1 MEADMPKIEPSLP
14 TPAELD
20 PDQIVTMTLEA
31 ATLANRALRAG
42 SMAPAFRLRDHSGQQ
57 VSLQELISTGP
68 AIVHF
73 NRGSWCTFCH
83 DSMADLTVSYDN
95 LRAASA
101 RIVAIAPPPSP
112 RFLAAAQVEATHLPF
127 PTLIDAGMKV
137 AVAYGV
143 TYSLPAQLRPIYLE
157 RGYTPPRNPRASEWL
172 VPIPATYLIGT
183 DGTIVLGAV
192 DVDYRNPLRS
202 EQLVTA
208 VKGMRRSNARP
219 AGTIKIST
227 RSGH

>member
-1 MEADMPKIEPSLP
+1 MPKIEPSLP
-14 TPAELD
+14 TPTELD
-20 PDQIVTMTLEA
+20 TDQIVRMALEA

-42 SMAPAFRLRDHSGQQ
+42 SMAPAFRLRDYDGQQ

-73 NRGSWCTFCH
+73 YRGSWCTYCQN
-83 DSMADLTVSYDN
+83 SLADLTVSHDN
-95 LRAASA
+95 IRAGGA
-101 RIVAIAPPPSP
+101 RVVAIAPPPSP
-112 RFLAAAQVEATHLPF
+112 RFLAASQMEATRLPF

-183 DGTIVLGAV
+183 DCTIVLGAV
-192 DVDYRNPLRS
+192 DVDYRNPLHS
-202 EQLVTA
+202 EQLVAA
-208 VKGMRRSNARP
+208 VKGTRRANTS
-219 AGTIKIST
+219 
-227 RSGH
+227 RSLRM

>member
-1 MEADMPKIEPSLP
+1 MPKIEPSP
-14 TPAELD
+14 STPAKID
-20 PDQIVTMTLEA
+20 ANQVVAMTLEA

-42 SMAPAFRLRDHSGQQ
+42 SMAPAFRLRDYGGQQ
-57 VSLQELISTGP
+57 VSLQEICSTGP

-73 NRGSWCTFCH
+73 YRGSWCTYCQ
-83 DSMADLTVSYDN
+83 SSLIDLTLSHN
-95 LRAASA
+95 NIRGAGA
-101 RIVAIAPPPSP
+101 RVVAIAPPPSP

-127 PTLIDAGMKV
+127 PTLIDEGMKV
-137 AVAYGV
+137 AIAYGV
-143 TYSLPAQLRPIYLE
+143 AYSLPAQLRPIYLE
-157 RGYTPPRNPRASEWL
+157 RGYAPPRNPRAGEWL

-192 DVDYRNPLRS
+192 DVDYRNPLHS

-208 VKGMRRSNARP
+208 VKSMHRANARP
-219 AGTIKIST
+219 AGTIRVST

>member
-1 MEADMPKIEPSLP
+1 MEADMPKIKPSLP

-68 AIVHF
+68 AIIHF
-73 NRGSWCTFCH
+73 NRGSWCTYCH
-83 DSMADLTVSYDN
+83 DSMADLTVSYDS

-127 PTLIDAGMKV
+127 PTLIDTGMKV

-208 VKGMRRSNARP
+208 VKGMRRTNARP

>member
-1 MEADMPKIEPSLP
+1 MEADMPKIKPSLS

-20 PDQIVTMTLEA
+20 ADQIVAMTLKA

-42 SMAPAFRLRDHSGQQ
+42 SMAPAFRLRDYGGQQ
-57 VSLQELISTGP
+57 VSLQELSSAGP

-73 NRGSWCTFCH
+73 YRGSWCTHCQN
-83 DSMADLTVSYDN
+83 SLADLSVSHDN
-95 LRAASA
+95 IRAAGA
-101 RIVAIAPPPSP
+101 RVVAIAPPPSP
-112 RFLAAAQVEATHLPF
+112 RFLAAAQVEARHLPF
-127 PTLIDAGMKV
+127 LTLVDEGMKV

-143 TYSLPAQLRPIYLE
+143 AYSLPVQLRAIYLE
-157 RGYTPPRNPRASEWL
+157 RGYVPPRNPRAGEWL

-192 DVDYRNPLRS
+192 DVDYRNPLHS
-202 EQLVTA
+202 EQLITA
-208 VKGMRRSNARP
+208 VKGMRSGNARR
-219 AGTIKIST
+219 AGTFKVSI

>member
-14 TPAELD
+14 TPAEVD
-20 PDQIVTMTLEA
+20 SDQIVTMTLEA

-42 SMAPAFRLRDHSGQQ
+42 SMAPAFRLRDHGGQQ
-57 VSLQELISTGP
+57 VSLQELLSTGP

-73 NRGSWCTFCH
+73 NRGSWCTYCH
-83 DSMADLTVSYDN
+83 NSMADLTVSYDN
-95 LRAASA
+95 IRAAGA
-101 RIVAIAPPPSP
+101 RVVAIAPPPSP
-112 RFLAAAQVEATHLPF
+112 RFLTAAQVKATHLPF
-127 PTLIDAGMKV
+127 PTLIDEGMKV

-143 TYSLPAQLRPIYLE
+143 AYSLPAQLRAIYLE
-157 RGYTPPRNPRASEWL
+157 RGYVPPRNPRASEWL

-202 EQLVTA
+202 EQLVSA
-208 VKGMRRSNARP
+208 LKGMRRASARP
-219 AGTIKIST
+219 TGTFKVST

>member
-1 MEADMPKIEPSLP
+1 MPKIKPGLP

-20 PDQIVTMTLEA
+20 PHQIVTMTLEA

-42 SMAPAFRLRDHSGQQ
+42 SMAPAFRLRDHGGQQ
-57 VSLQELISTGP
+57 VSLQELVSTGP

-73 NRGSWCTFCH
+73 NRGPWCTYCH
-83 DSMADLTVSYDN
+83 NSMADLTASFDN
-95 LRAASA
+95 LRAAGA
-101 RIVAIAPPPSP
+101 RIVAIVPPPSP

-143 TYSLPAQLRPIYLE
+143 AYSLPAQLRPIYLE
-157 RGYTPPRNPRASEWL
+157 HGYTPPRNPRASEWL

-208 VKGMRRSNARP
+208 VKGMRRTNARP